1 MSIQNKTDL
10 QKAGYTCLAGYYTD
24 SEVGMMGRVVEDA
37 FNNNKDVA
45 FSHSSD
51 WRGTMVWQR
60 SKRRAA

>member
-10 QKAGYTCLAGYYTD
+10 QKAGYTYLAGYYQD
-24 SEVGMMGRVVEDA
+24 NEVGMMGRVVEDA